1 MYDCQA
7 GSWLELKIIIELLT
21 DLVFFLTKFSLL
33 FIREK
38 YGRDNVIMSD
48 IAKASWDVLETGEFP
63 SVSFFLFTYL
73 VYGLASV
80 VQRVDNSIH

>member
-1 MYDCQA
+1 M
-7 GSWLELKIIIELLT
+7 
-21 DLVFFLTKFSLL
+21 L

-38 YGRDNVIMSD
+38 YGRDNVIISD

-73 VYGLASV
+73 VNGLVPV
-80 VQRVDNSIH
+80 VLRMDNTIHGIKHYTVDSENCFVKHLSAG